1 MKLKLELL
9 NQQEPSFLE
18 SLDLSAVD
26 APDVVYKKRIVDMEQ
41 MEQHLKE
48 QVRERSRVLTVCG
61 TCSFR
66 LHVHV
71 MLQEMHVHVD
81 LIMFRT
87 SQFCVR
93 VPPMRSCTLTY

>member
-26 APDVVYKKRIVDMEQ
+26 SPDVVYKKRIVDMEQ

-48 QVRERSRVLTVCG
+48 QVRE
-61 TCSFR
+61 
-66 LHVHV
+66 
-71 MLQEMHVHVD
+71 
-81 LIMFRT
+81 
-87 SQFCVR
+87 
-93 VPPMRSCTLTY
+93 